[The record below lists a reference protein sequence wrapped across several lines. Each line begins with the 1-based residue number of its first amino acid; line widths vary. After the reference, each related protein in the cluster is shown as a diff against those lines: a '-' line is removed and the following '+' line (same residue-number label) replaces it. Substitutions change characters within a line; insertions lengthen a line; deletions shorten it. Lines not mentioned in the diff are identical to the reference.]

1 MLHRRH
7 NIEEGSRRLS
17 DDQGCSAHQVVAK
30 CLLILH
36 VLQTVLADPQFGLLP
51 IVLRKR
57 REVPGIDLEVSY
69 LDLVHILYFGDLN
82 ENH

>member
-1 MLHRRH
+1 M
-7 NIEEGSRRLS
+7 
-17 DDQGCSAHQVVAK
+17 VAK